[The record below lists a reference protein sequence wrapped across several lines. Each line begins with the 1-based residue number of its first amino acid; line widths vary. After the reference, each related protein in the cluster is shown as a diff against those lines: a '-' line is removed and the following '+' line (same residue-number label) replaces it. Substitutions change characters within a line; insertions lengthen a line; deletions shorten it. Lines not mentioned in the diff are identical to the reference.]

1 MVKDLSMNT
10 IIIIISHNA
19 LKTIIKNEQSKQLE
33 ISLKIY
39 QHKNSIY
46 IYLYINLEISKK
58 SCIISSFNISLF
70 RLMVFKISY

>member
-39 QHKNSIY
+39 QHKISIY
-46 IYLYINLEISKK
+46 IYINLEISKK
-58 SCIISSFNISLF
+58 
-70 RLMVFKISY
+70 VV

>member
-1 MVKDLSMNT
+1 VVKDLSMNT

-39 QHKNSIY
+39 QHKISIY
-46 IYLYINLEISKK
+46 IYINLEISKK
-58 SCIISSFNISLF
+58 
-70 RLMVFKISY
+70 VV

>member
-10 IIIIISHNA
+10 IIIIISRNA
-19 LKTIIKNEQSKQLE
+19 LKTTIKNEQSKQLE

-46 IYLYINLEISKK
+46 IYILI
-58 SCIISSFNISLF
+58 
-70 RLMVFKISY
+70 

>member
-10 IIIIISHNA
+10 IIIIISPNA
-19 LKTIIKNEQSKQLE
+19 LKTTIKNEQSKQLE

-46 IYLYINLEISKK
+46 IYINL
-58 SCIISSFNISLF
+58 
-70 RLMVFKISY
+70 

>member
-19 LKTIIKNEQSKQLE
+19 LKTIIKNEQSKQIE

-46 IYLYINLEISKK
+46 IYINLEISKK
-58 SCIISSFNISLF
+58 
-70 RLMVFKISY
+70 VV